1 MKEEGRE
8 RKKWKKK
15 ERLNLQEKKGKVK

>member
-15 ERLNLQEKKGKVK
+15 ESLNLQEKKGKVK